1 MESLSRFVERAGAAL
16 AVALVGCAATPEPV
30 ALGLE
35 RHTRV
40 VLVQSIPRQAYVARS
55 LEYVGVAPVEVE
67 IETDSSGRPLRPVQI
82 KVTDSFSGAWRTEV
96 LNPLHAVPA
105 RMLVD
110 LREFTGSGLSWR

>member
-1 MESLSRFVERAGAAL
+1 MGSLSRSVAAFVAAL
-16 AVALVGCAATPEPV
+16 GVAVGGCVATPEPV
-30 ALGLE
+30 ALTVE
-35 RHTRV
+35 RHVRV
-40 VLVQSIPRQAYVARS
+40 VTVQSIPRQAYVARS

-82 KVTDSFSGAWRTEV
+82 KVTDSFSGAWVTEV
-96 LNPLHAVPA
+96 LNPLHPVPE